1 MNGYTSAYLFL
12 QAIDISP
19 KKPPEARV
27 EFEQKLAG
35 GTIKRVARKLTKG
48 DNLFDLSNELD
59 QYRGYVVSDI
69 NANTDTLSFTNGVEL
84 TVGDATG
91 DVDESTL
98 RRIQIREAIK
108 AHFDKEQALFQQ
120 DIKVLTLFFIDE
132 VAKYRDYSAPDEKG
146 EYARL
151 FEEEYRQHLNE
162 VLDLFDTPY
171 NDYLQGI
178 PAEKTHNGYF
188 SIDKKTKR
196 LTDPAVAARGENA
209 GLSDDVDAYD
219 LILKDKERLLSLSE
233 PVRFIFSHSALREG
247 WDNPN
252 VFTICTLK
260 HSDNTISR
268 RQEVGRGLR
277 LCVNQ
282 SGDRMDHPSYVHDIN
297 VLTVVASESYKEFVA
312 ALQKDIS
319 DSLSARPCVADKAY
333 FTDKVLSTPTGPV
346 TVLADQAAGIE
357 DYLVQN
363 GYVDRKR
370 QITEKYHQA
379 KNDGTLASLPE
390 DVQEH
395 AEQVFQLIDSVFS
408 ESQMTQ
414 PEDGRKSKTLE
425 PNANF
430 QKQEFKELWQR
441 INRKA
446 AYTVQFDTHEL
457 VSKSIKALNQMKVT
471 PLQYSIQRG
480 EQSDQISFEGM
491 KTGNAF
497 EIRSTETEQSKL
509 SIHSA
514 VKYDLIG
521 RLAEGTQLTRRTVAD
536 ILGGMEPAVFDQF
549 KTNPENFLAEAIRL
563 INEEKAAVIIEHI
576 AYDPVQDT
584 FDLDI
589 FTAGQT
595 RKDLS
600 KAGNKLQNHIYDYA
614 LTDSD
619 VERDFVEELD
629 TCTDIAVYA
638 KLPRGFLIPTPVGDY
653 NPDWAIAFKQGAVKH
668 VYFVAETKGSLSSMR
683 LREIEQAKIE
693 CARKFFEQ
701 INQTAA
707 DRGVKYDVVDSFE
720 KLMSIV
726 K

>member
-1 MNGYTSAYLFL
+1 L
-12 QAIDISP
+12 
-19 KKPPEARV
+19 
-27 EFEQKLAG
+27 
-35 GTIKRVARKLTKG
+35 
-48 DNLFDLSNELD
+48 
-59 QYRGYVVSDI
+59 
-69 NANTDTLSFTNGVEL
+69 
-84 TVGDATG
+84 
-91 DVDESTL
+91 
-98 RRIQIREAIK
+98 
-108 AHFDKEQALFQQ
+108 
-120 DIKVLTLFFIDE
+120 FIDE

-146 EYARL
+146 EYARV

-171 NDYLQGI
+171 TAYLQGI
-178 PAEKTHNGYF
+178 PTEKTHNGYF

-196 LTDPAVAARGENA
+196 LTDPTVAARGENA

-282 SGDRMDHPSYVHDIN
+282 SGDRMDHPSFVHDIN
-297 VLTVVASESYKEFVA
+297 VLTVVASESYKDFVA

-319 DSLSARPCVADKAY
+319 DSLSARPRVADKAY
-333 FTDKVLSTPTGPV
+333 FTDKVLNTPTGSV
-346 TVLADQAAGIE
+346 TVSADQAAGIE

-408 ESQMTQ
+408 ESQMSQ

-457 VSKSIKALNQMKVT
+457 VTKSIKALNQHLRVT
-471 PLQYSIQRG
+471 PLQYTIQRG
-480 EQSDQISFEGM
+480 EQSNQISFEGM

-497 EIRSTETEQSKL
+497 EIRSTDTEQSKL

-521 RLAEGTQLTRRTVAD
+521 KLAEGTQLTRRTVAD

-549 KTNPENFLAEAIRL
+549 KTNPENFLAEAVRL

-595 RKDLS
+595 QKDLS
-600 KAGNKLQNHIYDYA
+600 KAGKKLQHHIYDYA
-614 LTDSD
+614 LTDSE

-653 NPDWAIAFKQGAVKH
+653 NPDWAIAFKQGEVKH

-693 CARKFFEQ
+693 CARRFFDR
-701 INQTAA
+701 INQTAS
-707 DRGVKYDVVDSFE
+707 DQGVKYDVVDSFE

-726 K
+726 R

>member
-1 MNGYTSAYLFL
+1 
-12 QAIDISP
+12 
-19 KKPPEARV
+19 
-27 EFEQKLAG
+27 
-35 GTIKRVARKLTKG
+35 
-48 DNLFDLSNELD
+48 
-59 QYRGYVVSDI
+59 
-69 NANTDTLSFTNGVEL
+69 
-84 TVGDATG
+84 
-91 DVDESTL
+91 
-98 RRIQIREAIK
+98 
-108 AHFDKEQALFQQ
+108 
-120 DIKVLTLFFIDE
+120 
-132 VAKYRDYSAPDEKG
+132 
-146 EYARL
+146 
-151 FEEEYRQHLNE
+151 
-162 VLDLFDTPY
+162 
-171 NDYLQGI
+171 
-178 PAEKTHNGYF
+178 
-188 SIDKKTKR
+188 
-196 LTDPAVAARGENA
+196 
-209 GLSDDVDAYD
+209 
-219 LILKDKERLLSLSE
+219 
-233 PVRFIFSHSALREG
+233 
-247 WDNPN
+247 
-252 VFTICTLK
+252 
-260 HSDNTISR
+260 
-268 RQEVGRGLR
+268 
-277 LCVNQ
+277 
-282 SGDRMDHPSYVHDIN
+282 MDHPSYVHDIN
-297 VLTVVASESYKEFVA
+297 VLTVVASESYKDFVD

-319 DSLSARPCVADKAY
+319 DSLSARPRVADKAY
-333 FTDKVLSTPTGPV
+333 FTDKVLNTPTGPV
-346 TVLADQAAGIE
+346 TVSADQAAGIE

-457 VSKSIKALNQMKVT
+457 VSKSIKALNHLNVT
-471 PLQYSIQRG
+471 PLQYTIQRG
-480 EQSDQISFEGM
+480 EQSDQISFDGI

-521 RLAEGTQLTRRTVAD
+521 KLAEGTQLTRRTVAD

-549 KTNPENFLAEAIRL
+549 KTNPENFLAEAVRL

-576 AYDPVQDT
+576 AYDPVQDK

-595 RKDLS
+595 QKDLS
-600 KAGNKLQNHIYDYA
+600 KAGKKLQHHIYDYA

-653 NPDWAIAFKQGAVKH
+653 NPDWAIAFKHGAVKH

-693 CARKFFEQ
+693 CARKFFER
-701 INQTAA
+701 INQTAT
-707 DRGVKYDVVDSFE
+707 DQRVKYDVVDSFE